1 MLKISNV
8 LENVCTKADLFDSL
22 CLAAF
27 GVIDR
32 KIYSGVAE
40 QFTAFCSH
48 FNPDSIVDIYVYATN
63 EELLE
68 LAEYQSLFG
77 FQQITQNQFNI
88 YKNCTLYTYVNK
100 GTFFEIYA
108 NKNTI
113 CVVIKGGNKI
123 FATIK

>member
-1 MLKISNV
+1 MLKISNA
-8 LENVCTKADLFDSL
+8 LENVYTKADLFDSL

-32 KIYSGVAE
+32 KVYSGVAE
-40 QFTAFCSH
+40 RFTAFCSH
-48 FNPDSIVDIYVYATN
+48 YKPDSIVDIYVYTTN

-68 LAEYQSLFG
+68 LAECQSLFD
-77 FQQITQNQFNI
+77 FKQITQNQFNV

-100 GTFFEIYA
+100 GTFFETYSY
-108 NKNTI
+108 KNTI